1 MIWWND
7 LIWTWLDEL
16 QDAAWEIFKKLLDN
30 SWQCEKQIIFCFIY
44 LRLSVPGLDT
54 VPLQFSS
61 HVDHLV
67 PGSAQ
72 PHKPLGRTRSEP
84 LPQSQRAL
92 HTHLLQQQHSAQLLE
107 RLKQQTHLGK
117 VSASKCTLLSI
128 LTERTKWVR
137 FREPRQPQIWRSDQ
151 RTCLEHIL
159 KLGSFPWNVLAFF
172 MEGRFSG
179 KSELTSNQIS
189 FTMYFPGTG
198 VLWIKAGALLLFWF
212 FFIWERLPS

>member
-1 MIWWND
+1 MWLWKFRKIKGLILIWWND

-16 QDAAWEIFKKLLDN
+16 QDATWEKFKKLLDN

-44 LRLSVPGLDT
+44 LLLSVPGLDT

-61 HVDHLV
+61 HVDHIV

-117 VSASKCTLLSI
+117 VSASKCTLLSM
-128 LTERTKWVR
+128 LTERTKWAR
-137 FREPRQPQIWRSDQ
+137 FREPGQHTDMQIWPVYLLRTHSETQILSLKCFGIFHGREIFWEISAHLKSD
-151 RTCLEHIL
+151 
-159 KLGSFPWNVLAFF
+159 
-172 MEGRFSG
+172 
-179 KSELTSNQIS
+179 
-189 FTMYFPGTG
+189 
-198 VLWIKAGALLLFWF
+198 
-212 FFIWERLPS
+212 